1 MKSAL
6 WRTAPLYS
14 CKYPRKYLVD
24 FELPHSP
31 HCCSLSIET
40 FFKTTSKLQSLL
52 QTAVHCTKLIYF
64 KLLIPSAQFIKGKQP
79 KSSQVKLLKNLFCQN
94 RERKACLVFSLRF
107 QQIKFEINSGLYN
120 QLYLF
125 ALICTFFYKHFWQSL
140 TVLYS
145 TFTFLPIL

>member
-6 WRTAPLYS
+6 CRTAPLYS

-31 HCCSLSIET
+31 HRCSLSVET

-64 KLLIPSAQFIKGKQP
+64 KLLIPSAQFIKCKQP
-79 KSSQVKLLKNLFCQN
+79 KSSQVKLLRMCSVRIERGRVVSSFPSVFTKSNL
-94 RERKACLVFSLRF
+94 KLILDY
-107 QQIKFEINSGLYN
+107 IINCIYLP
-120 QLYLF
+120 LF
-125 ALICTFFYKHFWQSL
+125 ALFFINISGKA
-140 TVLYS
+140 
-145 TFTFLPIL
+145 

>member
-31 HCCSLSIET
+31 HRCSLSVET

-52 QTAVHCTKLIYF
+52 QTAVHCTKLIYL
-64 KLLIPSAQFIKGKQP
+64 KLLIPSAQFIKCKQP
-79 KSSQVKLLKNLFCQN
+79 KSSQVNLS
-94 RERKACLVFSLRF
+94 V
-107 QQIKFEINSGLYN
+107 
-120 QLYLF
+120 QLE
-125 ALICTFFYKHFWQSL
+125 
-140 TVLYS
+140 
-145 TFTFLPIL
+145 

>member
-31 HCCSLSIET
+31 RRCSLSVET

-52 QTAVHCTKLIYF
+52 QTAVHCTKLIYL
-64 KLLIPSAQFIKGKQP
+64 KLLIPSAQFIKCKQP
-79 KSSQVKLLKNLFCQN
+79 KSSQVNLSVLL
-94 RERKACLVFSLRF
+94 E
-107 QQIKFEINSGLYN
+107 
-120 QLYLF
+120 
-125 ALICTFFYKHFWQSL
+125 
-140 TVLYS
+140 
-145 TFTFLPIL
+145 